1 VNAAPARRPGG
12 FARLAC
18 LVAAAAGYFEIFSI
32 GFPPASRDR
41 LPVLALS
48 GLVALAAAAS
58 PRRGLALF
66 AFLFPLAGLGDRLAG
81 GADAI
86 AWPLLLF
93 LGLAGG
99 WTFRFLYDFESAP
112 DPSRAD
118 RTLRAVLLLWA
129 MAAALAV
136 VRARTLWAVV
146 RDLRLRTVNV
156 EGLTDV
162 AAIRGTVLTFAAIA
176 SGAAFFF
183 ILRRSGEAARHRALA
198 FAVAGTAVSAAVAVA
213 ERAGWLALE
222 TSAFWRV
229 TGRLSG
235 AAVDPN
241 SLGILCASA
250 FPAAAAL
257 AAASPRRRVAA
268 LLVLPLLA
276 AGLVLSG
283 SRSGLLLAAVGLAAL
298 AFARP
303 IPARLRLGVVGGA
316 AAVAVLMLLRMP
328 GAPGNAGA
336 RVVELFDPR
345 VPLGFRASARPVLW
359 PNAERLFERRP
370 VEGAGLGAFAWQLP
384 NLLAE
389 QGLPHALSDNPGSA
403 YLQALAET
411 GAVGFAL
418 TLALAAVLA
427 REAWAAL
434 RDRGGSG
441 AAAGAGAALLG
452 FLAALV
458 IGSHWFAGDSA
469 LVFFLLAAVASR
481 PQGPAASRWPAR
493 LRNAALAA
501 YAAAAAWSALGTLDA
516 GEAFRYSRR
525 IGFHAEEIGPGGGAF
540 RWTQRRFA
548 LRVPAGETTRLSLAL
563 FTPEGKSVVLTG
575 GAGDGQMLSRTL
587 EPGQGTTLRLSAP
600 RGAPRDFVF
609 ALSRAF
615 VPRRVGGSQD
625 ARELGVVATFEPG
638 R

>member
-1 VNAAPARRPGG
+1 VNDTPARRPGG
-12 FARLAC
+12 LARLAC
-18 LVAAAAGYFEIFSI
+18 LVAAGAGYFEIFSI

-66 AFLFPLAGLGDRLAG
+66 AFLFPLVGLGDRLSG

-86 AWPLLLF
+86 AWPLLVF

-118 RTLRAVLLLWA
+118 RTLRAVLWLWT
-129 MAAALAV
+129 MAAALAI
-136 VRARTLWAVV
+136 VRARTLWALV
-146 RDLRLRTVNV
+146 RDLKLRTVNV

-162 AAIRGTVLTFAAIA
+162 AAIRGTVLTFAAVA
-176 SGAAFFF
+176 AGAAFFF
-183 ILRRSGEAARHRALA
+183 ILRRSARAVRERVLAL
-198 FAVAGTAVSAAVAVA
+198 AVAGAALSAAVALA

-222 TSAFWRV
+222 TSAFWKA
-229 TGRLSG
+229 TGRFSG

-241 SLGILCASA
+241 SLGMLCASA

-257 AAASPRRRVAA
+257 GAASPSRRVAA
-268 LLVLPLLA
+268 LLALPVLA

-283 SRSGLLLAAVGLAAL
+283 SRSGLVLAAVGLAVL
-298 AFARP
+298 VFARA
-303 IPARLRLGVVGGA
+303 IPGRARLAVVGIA
-316 AAVAVLMLLRMP
+316 ALVAILALLRMP
-328 GAPGNAGA
+328 GTPGNAGA
-336 RVVELFDPR
+336 RVVEFFDPR
-345 VPLGFRASARPVLW
+345 VPLGYRASARPVLW
-359 PNAERLFERRP
+359 SNAERLFERRP

-411 GAVGFAL
+411 GAIGFAL

-427 REAWAAL
+427 REGWAAV
-434 RDRGGSG
+434 RDPNGSA

-452 FLAALV
+452 FLAALTT
-458 IGSHWFAGDSA
+458 GSHWFAGDSA

-481 PQGPAASRWPAR
+481 PEVPATSRWPAR
-493 LRNAALAA
+493 LRTGGLAV

-525 IGFHAEEIGPGGGAF
+525 IGFHAEEIGPGGAF
-540 RWTQRRFA
+540 RWTRRRFA
-548 LRVPAGETTRLSLAL
+548 LRVPPGEATRLSLAL

-575 GAGDGQMLSRTL
+575 GGDGETFSRTL

-600 RGAPRDFVF
+600 PASARDFVF
-609 ALSRAF
+609 GLSRAF
-615 VPRRVGGSQD
+615 VPRRVGGSAD
-625 ARELGVVATFEPG
+625 TRELGVVATFEPG
-638 R
+638 P